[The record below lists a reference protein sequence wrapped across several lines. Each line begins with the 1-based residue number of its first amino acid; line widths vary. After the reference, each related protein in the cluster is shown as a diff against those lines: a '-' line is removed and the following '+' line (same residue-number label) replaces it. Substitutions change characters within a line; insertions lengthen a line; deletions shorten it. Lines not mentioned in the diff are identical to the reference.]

1 MKDTELADL
10 LRARNRW
17 WRDPQRWQSTDEDLR
32 EAAEAPFEY
41 RPEVLE
47 DIAPGGLYTLSGPRR
62 IGKSL
67 ELRRTIDRLIASG
80 VPARNIVYCSCDGFS
95 SQDLRRL
102 FRVGESL
109 TRQSEGRR
117 WWLID
122 EITAVERGWSSIV
135 KDLRD
140 NTPLRRDCLVLTGS
154 SSRELREA
162 RKHLAGRRGPAAS
175 DADRL
180 LLPIPFRDFGALVGG
195 LGDVPSLSRF
205 QPRQMMSRDAREAIG
220 EISFWSN
227 QFVDAWELYLRIGGF
242 PRAIGDFLRTGD
254 VTAAF
259 TRDLW
264 DVARGEAVRV
274 SSLNDAQLL
283 NLLARIARA
292 LCNPVN
298 ASKVALEVGLGSHH
312 SVGDRF
318 NDLAFAFLLWSCHR
332 IADDGAPNTRAQRKI
347 YFIDPVIALIPSA
360 MHSAYV
366 PPDVS
371 QLSEQQIGLSL
382 ARAAAAGNA
391 EAFLATDE
399 VMFERTAMSEID
411 FVGRSIEV
419 PFESKYVERGW
430 KSQSRALSTRYGR
443 GIVATRNVLDLD
455 GATWA
460 MPAAIVAW
468 LLGS

>member
-1 MKDTELADL
+1 MKDTEIADL
-10 LRARNRW
+10 LRARNPW
-17 WRDPQRWQSTDEDLR
+17 WRDSQHWQSADEDLR

-41 RPEVLE
+41 RPEALQ

-67 ELRRTIDRLIASG
+67 ELRRTVARLIAGGMS
-80 VPARNIVYCSCDGFS
+80 ARNIIYCSCDGFS

-102 FRVGESL
+102 FRVAESL
-109 TRQSEGRR
+109 IRQSEGQR

-122 EITAVERGWSSIV
+122 EITAVRGWSSIV

-140 NTPLRRDCLVLTGS
+140 NTRLRRDCLVLTGS

-162 RKHLAGRRGPAAS
+162 RKHLAGRRGPATR

-180 LLPIPFRDFGALVGG
+180 LLPIPFRDFGQLVGG
-195 LGDVPSLSRF
+195 LSDVPGLSRLL
-205 QPRQMMSRDAREAIG
+205 PREMMSPDAREAIG
-220 EISFWSN
+220 ELSFWSN
-227 QFVDAWELYLRIGGF
+227 QLVDAWELYLRIGGF
-242 PRAIGDFLRTGD
+242 PRAIRDFVQTGD
-254 VTAAF
+254 VTKAF

-283 NLLARIARA
+283 SLLAHIARA
-292 LCNPVN
+292 LCNPIN
-298 ASKVALEVGLGSHH
+298 ASKIAVEAGLGNHH
-312 SVGDRF
+312 SVGDRV
-318 NDLAFAFLLWSCHR
+318 NDLTFAFLLWICHR
-332 IADDGAPNTRAQRKI
+332 IDDNGAPNTRAQRKV
-347 YFIDPVIALIPSA
+347 YFVDPAIALIPSVTN
-360 MHSAYV
+360 SAYA

-382 ARAAAAGNA
+382 ARAASAGDAN
-391 EAFLATDE
+391 AFLEAND
-399 VMFERTAMSEID
+399 VLFERTATSEID
-411 FVGRSIEV
+411 FVGSSIEV
-419 PFESKYVERGW
+419 PVESKYVERNW
-430 KSQSRALSTRYGR
+430 KSQSRALSARYGR

-460 MPAAIVAW
+460 IPAAIVAW